1 VCTSLGELL
10 GGAADRRTLSN
21 HEIVTLAVLLLGGE
35 SQYVDTEDVAV
46 RVNELAPGRY
56 TWRKYPEQINLELIR
71 VYLSDAKKPKKGAYL
86 LGSGNSGWMLTE
98 RGLAFARKSIAL
110 LDVIDLSSV
119 ALKPR
124 DRQWREGQRVRM
136 LASAAFTKFSTGQKD
151 LVSAKEA
158 ADFFRI
164 DDYVFGQARE
174 RRLVRF
180 LNAFG
185 DDPALGK
192 MVRQLAKRLRKEDT
206 AS

>member
-1 VCTSLGELL
+1 MDYVRTWGEFL

-46 RVNELAPGRY
+46 RANELAPGRY

-110 LDVIDLSSV
+110 LDVTDLSSV

-136 LASAAFTKFSTGQKD
+136 LASAAFTKFSTGQKVRGSFI
-151 LVSAKEA
+151 LIHA
-158 ADFFRI
+158 A
-164 DDYVFGQARE
+164 
-174 RRLVRF
+174 VRWYSWIS
-180 LNAFG
+180 
-185 DDPALGK
+185 PPS
-192 MVRQLAKRLRKEDT
+192 RSTRTT
-206 AS
+206 APSP